1 MAFLAS
7 GPRPPGMASPA
18 PTNKSGSG
26 CPPGWSSPF
35 GLVSGYPVQ
44 PGTGNVLPWT
54 TFCVLYPYA
63 CPSDWRRRLGEPAP
77 AAAPRKAGRP
87 YFMPSSSPV
96 CGPGGCSKPPSPFA
110 PPPTSS
116 LPRPAPRPT
125 SSPTTANPPPAAHPM
140 PEAPPSPND
149 PDYAAKLE
157 RWRRTGTAASAP
169 GTTTVKPTSMPILPV
184 PGIPGGTIFNPV
196 APSGTLSRS
205 LYPAQA
211 GTGAVV
217 SRQTVL
223 ELAANASRGTGFN
236 TTRASEGLV
245 RSGVRMSGVRSN
257 RRLLGAIVGMDI
269 RNPAVAAHT
278 LSARMVAGS
287 TRVR

>member
-18 PTNKSGSG
+18 PTNKDGAG

-54 TFCVLYPYA
+54 TFCQLYPHA
-63 CPSDWRRRLGEPAP
+63 CPSDWRRRLNDRPAP
-77 AAAPRKAGRP
+77 ARRRGRP
-87 YFMPSSSPV
+87 FVLSTSSPV
-96 CGPGGCSKPPSPFA
+96 CGPHGCPKPPSPFA
-110 PPPTSS
+110 PPPTSPI
-116 LPRPAPRPT
+116 PRPAP
-125 SSPTTANPPPAAHPM
+125 AAPPAPSKAPGGIPPM
-140 PEAPPSPND
+140 PEAPPSPLD
-149 PDYAAKLE
+149 PDYAAKLR
-157 RWRRTGTAASAP
+157 RWRETGTAAAPP
-169 GTTTVKPTSMPILPV
+169 GTITVNPTPMPIMPV

-236 TTRASEGLV
+236 TTRAPEGLA
-245 RSGVRMSGVRSN
+245 RSGVRIAGVRSN
-257 RRLLGAIVGMDI
+257 RRLLGAIVDLDI
-269 RNPAVAAHT
+269 RNPAVAPHT
-278 LSARMVAGS
+278 LAARMVAGS